1 LVPLE
6 TEALTAVTIALIAA
20 ILTIYVAVLKKNGW
34 IGKTPNTNQPSSQ
47 FRKIFQTQGNSAKNQ
62 TPITIETAISAGDGE
77 AKKAE
82 EKADAQETE
91 KRLLVR
97 QKLVEAQRLVEA
109 QKSVKVKN
117 ERPRCIHYFGYL
129 NALPRGT
136 EVPGECLLCAK
147 LVECYKEKKIR
158 LQDSKP

>member
-1 LVPLE
+1 MVPLQ
-6 TEALTAVTIALIAA
+6 TEALTAATITLIAA
-20 ILTIYVAVLKKNGW
+20 ILTIYVAVLKRNGW
-34 IGKTPNTNQPSSQ
+34 IGKPPASNQPSSQ
-47 FRKIFQTQGNSAKNQ
+47 LRKMFQTKGNSAKNQ
-62 TPITIETAISAGDGE
+62 TPMTIETALSAGDE
-77 AKKAE
+77 AAKEAE

-109 QKSVKVKN
+109 QKSVKTKN
-117 ERPRCIHYFGYL
+117 QRPRCIHYFGYL
-129 NALPRGT
+129 NTLPRGT

-158 LQDSKP
+158 L

>member
-1 LVPLE
+1 MFE
-6 TEALTAVTIALIAA
+6 TQE
-20 ILTIYVAVLKKNGW
+20 
-34 IGKTPNTNQPSSQ
+34 
-47 FRKIFQTQGNSAKNQ
+47 NSAKNQ
-62 TPITIETAISAGDGE
+62 TAASIETDVSAGDE
-77 AKKAE
+77 DAKDVE
-82 EKADAQETE
+82 EKADAQDTE

-109 QKSVKVKN
+109 QKSVKAKD

-158 LQDSKP
+158 L